1 MVIKLSKYMYSGD
14 ETSSNLFLRIHQKVE
29 YILKILNIKHAQF
42 FVTLLKK
49 IKILNEKQG

>member
-29 YILKILNIKHAQF
+29 YILKILNMKYAQF
-42 FVTLLKK
+42 FVTLKK
-49 IKILNEKQG
+49 SKF